1 MQTYTFCDFK
11 ATGPHHVPN
20 KLFEVTIIHISE
32 VNLLRLA
39 TAYEVKNQSVVI
51 IWIMLLLN

>member
-51 IWIMLLLN
+51 I